1 LGRYR
6 PVFTALQPLTRS
18 TKRRPGSS
26 RGALEGKAGADVVY
40 CSAKVN
46 PTGSDWLTFGFQRLK
61 EWRQWQSSSLR
72 IIGSGNEADPVQG
85 DTIMKTLLLGVAA
98 ILVLSTG
105 AARADDDYDCR
116 GVAKDKRM
124 TASAIEQKARGMGI
138 DVRKVETDDGC
149 YEVHAIDMNG
159 DDFEIYMHP
168 ETAKIIG
175 VDD

>member
-1 LGRYR
+1 
-6 PVFTALQPLTRS
+6 
-18 TKRRPGSS
+18 
-26 RGALEGKAGADVVY
+26 
-40 CSAKVN
+40 
-46 PTGSDWLTFGFQRLK
+46 
-61 EWRQWQSSSLR
+61 
-72 IIGSGNEADPVQG
+72 
-85 DTIMKTLLLGVAA
+85 MKTLLLGVAA

-116 GVAKDKRM
+116 GIAQDKRM
-124 TASAIEQKARGMGI
+124 TISAIEEKARGMGI